1 MRFLRPEFAAWWQV
15 LPLLV
20 AVWVLRLHYVTRQRR
35 KLAVDPRF
43 RSLSRRS
50 GWPRE
55 AAVLTVMLFTAGA
68 MVFALMQPQ
77 AMLTRRTPEYER
89 QDLVLMLDRSASM
102 RAHDISPSRFARAT
116 TEIRTFLENKPEGV
130 GRVGLVGFAG
140 SSLVLSYLTADLQTV
155 AFYLD
160 WIQNDPQTLLG
171 TDIGGALKNAR
182 EVERKD
188 DRPTRKTFLLISD
201 GEDYGGELTRQVAR
215 FRNDGLRVHCIGIGG
230 DQEVPIPVINPDGR
244 EAFLR
249 DDAGRVVRTR
259 FEEGTLRQ
267 IAAQTGGR
275 YVRSSTGGEL
285 AAAIEEIVKGE
296 RRVLG
301 WRTTTEFRDLYVMA
315 LGAAAA
321 AAALLWLLL

>member
-1 MRFLRPEFAAWWQV
+1 MKFLRPEFAAWWQL

-20 AVWVLRLHYVTRQRR
+20 AVWALRLHYVTRQRR
-35 KLAVDPRF
+35 KLAVGARF
-43 RSLSRRS
+43 VSLSRRS
-50 GWPRE
+50 GWLRE
-55 AAVLTVMLFTAGA
+55 AAVLLLMLSTAGA

-188 DRPTRKTFLLISD
+188 DRPTRKVFLLISD
-201 GEDYGGELTRQVAR
+201 GEDYGGELARQVAG

-230 DQEVPIPVINPDGR
+230 EEEVPIPVINPDGR

-249 DDAGRVVRTR
+249 DDAGRVVRTK

-296 RRVLG
+296 RRVQG
-301 WRTTTEFRDLYVMA
+301 WRTTTEYRDLYATA
-315 LGAAAA
+315 LSAAAA

>member
-1 MRFLRPEFAAWWQV
+1 MKFLRPEFAAWWQV

-20 AVWVLRLHYVTRQRR
+20 TVWALRLHYVTRQRR

-43 RSLSRRS
+43 ASLSRRS
-50 GWPRE
+50 SWGRE
-55 AAVLTVMLFTAGA
+55 AAVLLLMLLCASA

-116 TEIRTFLENKPEGV
+116 TEIRTFLEQKPEGV

-140 SSLVLSYLTADLQTV
+140 SSIVLSYLTADLQTV

-201 GEDYGGELTRQVAR
+201 GEDYGGELARQVAG
-215 FRNDGLRVHCIGIGG
+215 FRNDGLRVHCIGIGS
-230 DQEVPIPVINPDGR
+230 DEEVPIPVINPDGR

-249 DDAGRVVRTR
+249 DDAGRVVRTK
-259 FEEGTLRQ
+259 FEEGTLRE

-301 WRTTTEFRDLYVMA
+301 WRTTTEYRDLYAMA

-321 AAALLWLLL
+321 SAALLWLLL